1 MQTFLSE
8 YTFIDSAKVLDNIR
22 LNKQLL
28 EGRQILEILL
38 EPNLDSNAWKNHPAV
53 LMWKNFEHSLYNYLL
68 EIARECLNR
77 NIKITKNW
85 DTITILRSEYLDNTI
100 PRYPFWMYDTD
111 ILTKIINSHRYNLYL
126 KDPVFYNRYSN
137 YNNITIETCCV
148 GCKYFWVSHYYTR
161 NYNKVTKKVL

>member
-1 MQTFLSE
+1 MQTFLP
-8 YTFIDSAKVLDNIR
+8 YADFKKCAQVLDKR
-22 LNKQLL
+22 RCFAQVREAKQILDTL
-28 EGRQILEILL
+28 EGR
-38 EPNLDSNAWKNHPAV
+38 KKGYRNHPAV

-137 YNNITIETCCV
+137 YNNITIETCCLD
-148 GCKYFWVSHYYTR
+148 CKYFWVSHYYTR